1 MESVLMQRAGA
12 MNLLSF
18 LMNDMTEENRK
29 LKLIIFPG
37 ETVVIDEYGKRI
49 VACPTED
56 EAEEYIRNRRNDI
69 DETEQGR
76 HCYCKSGVSK

>member
-1 MESVLMQRAGA
+1 MQRAGA

-18 LMNDMTEENRK
+18 LLNDMTEENRK

-37 ETVVIDEYGKRI
+37 ETVVMMNMGNGLLPVRQRMRQKNISG
-49 VACPTED
+49 
-56 EAEEYIRNRRNDI
+56 NRRNDI

>member
-1 MESVLMQRAGA
+1 MQRAGA

-18 LMNDMTEENRK
+18 LLNDMTEENRK

-56 EAEEYIRNRRNDI
+56 EAEEKNISGNRRNDI

>member
-1 MESVLMQRAGA
+1 MFFFKILNSKI
-12 MNLLSF
+12 NILSIKS
-18 LMNDMTEENRK
+18 EENRK

-56 EAEEYIRNRRNDI
+56 EAEEYIR
-69 DETEQGR
+69 EQEE
-76 HCYCKSGVSK
+76 